1 VDQLRAEI
9 LQSEQLVSEKN
20 REIIRLKMVHEDIT
34 SRLRSMPS
42 IGNKRQQEQPVNQR
56 RQLIAELAQFVNTF
70 RQGLRKVRASL
81 FSQKDL

>member
-1 VDQLRAEI
+1 MRAEI

-34 SRLRSMPS
+34 SRLRSMPF
-42 IGNKRQQEQPVNQR
+42 IGKKRQIEQSVNQR
-56 RQLIAELAQFVNTF
+56 RQLIAELSHIVNTF

-81 FSQKDL
+81 FN